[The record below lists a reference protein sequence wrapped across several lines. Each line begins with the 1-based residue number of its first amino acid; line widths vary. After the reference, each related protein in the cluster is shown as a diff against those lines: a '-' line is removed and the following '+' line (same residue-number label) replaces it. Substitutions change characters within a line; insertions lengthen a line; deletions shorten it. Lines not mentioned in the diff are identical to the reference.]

1 MLSRVPSGPLVDSV
15 FVVNARYSPS
25 WLQRRLSA
33 RLSRSLTRLL
43 VSVCALHADL
53 SRDAVFRA
61 STRHRGTDGVC
72 SANRDTAPS
81 ARLGVAMQRAPQRP
95 DADQAAAL
103 PQPPSPPEFGGSCD
117 SISEASGLAGCG
129 RSYSTSSRTRW
140 HSRRLGMPGCRCGGK
155 PGSCPS
161 AR

>member
-33 RLSRSLTRLL
+33 HLSRSLTRLL
-43 VSVCALHADL
+43 VSACALHADL

-61 STRHRGTDGVC
+61 STRHLGTDGVW

-103 PQPPSPPEFGGSCD
+103 PQPPFPPEFGGSCD
-117 SISEASGLAGCG
+117 STCEARSLAGCG
-129 RSYSTSSRTRW
+129 RSYSSSSRSGWRPC
-140 HSRRLGMPGCRCGGK
+140 RVGLPGCRCGGK
-155 PGSCPS
+155 PGPCPS